1 MNSKSSANGE
11 HLISFP
17 QILDMF
23 SMPSPHGKGKQALGM
38 QSQLGKGRQK
48 QEGNPLL
55 RASWAKHS
63 HP

>member
-11 HLISFP
+11 RLISFP

-23 SMPSPHGKGKQALGM
+23 SMPSPHGKVKQALGM
-38 QSQLGKGRQK
+38 QSWLSKGNQK

-55 RASWAKHS
+55 RASRAKHS
-63 HP
+63 QP